1 MFCGVIEFVCW
12 VAVISLM
19 DAFLLGLAVKWKI
32 LEWLQVHAPNDFF
45 GKLFNCKF
53 CCSWWVSVLISLT
66 LCVATG
72 QLEFLAVPFCSTVI
86 TRELW

>member
-1 MFCGVIEFVCW
+1 MDNRIIIFACW
-12 VAVISLM
+12 VLAVSLSA
-19 DAFLLGLAVKWKI
+19 AFVLGLAVKWKI

-72 QLEFLAVPFCSTVI
+72 QAFLLLVPFCSTVI
-86 TRELW
+86 VRELW